1 MLILSPKL
9 VFWSSNPSS
18 ILGQIWVVKSKL
30 SILSENW
37 HKEYLEDV
45 DYYSDISFLKFQT

>member
-1 MLILSPKL
+1 MLIFSPKL

-37 HKEYLEDV
+37 HKEYLEDA